1 MLIRL
6 QKYLAEA
13 QVASRRKS
21 EEIILSGRVSVNGKV
36 VTELG
41 TKVDD
46 EKDVVALDGEV
57 IKKEEELVYIMLNK
71 PEGCVTTVHDQFD
84 RPTVMDCVKDIKE
97 RIYPVGRLDYDT
109 SGLLIMTNDGD
120 MTYRLT
126 HPKHRVNKTYLA
138 FVDSEPTEEE
148 IKTFENGVIID
159 GRKTAKARL
168 TVVKRD
174 KNGVYLKITI
184 HEGRN
189 RQVRKMCDA
198 IGHPVRRLKRTATG
212 KLSLGSLKK
221 GEYRFLTDEEI
232 GYLKEI

>member
-6 QKYLAEA
+6 QKFLAEA

-21 EEIILSGRVSVNGKV
+21 EKIILEGRVCVNGKA

-41 TKVDD
+41 TRVDD
-46 EKDVVALDGEV
+46 EKDVVTLDGEV
-57 IKKEEELVYIMLNK
+57 IKKGEKLVYILLNK

-84 RPTVMDCVKDIKE
+84 RPTVMDYVKGIDE
-97 RIYPVGRLDYDT
+97 RIYPVGRLDFDT
-109 SGLLIMTNDGD
+109 AGLLILTNDGD

-138 FVDSEPTEEE
+138 LVDFEPTEEE
-148 IKTFENGVIID
+148 IIAFENGLVID
-159 GRKTAKARL
+159 GRKTAKAKL
-168 TVVKRD
+168 TVVKSD
-174 KNGVYLKITI
+174 KKGVFLKITI

-198 IGHPVRRLKRTATG
+198 IGHPVRKLKRTAVG

-221 GEYRFLTDEEI
+221 GEYRFLTEEEI
-232 GYLKEI
+232 KYLKEM

>member
-6 QKYLAEA
+6 QKFLAEA

-21 EEIILSGRVSVNGKV
+21 EEIILEGRVCVNGKV

-41 TKVDD
+41 TRVDD
-46 EKDVVALDGEV
+46 EKDVVTLDGEV
-57 IKKEEELVYIMLNK
+57 IKKGEKLVYILLNK

-84 RPTVMDCVKDIKE
+84 RPTVMDYVKGIDE
-97 RIYPVGRLDYDT
+97 RIYPVGRLDFDT
-109 SGLLIMTNDGD
+109 AGLLILTNDGD

-138 FVDSEPTEEE
+138 LVDFEPTEEE
-148 IKTFENGVIID
+148 ITAFENGLVID
-159 GRKTAKARL
+159 GRKTAKAKL
-168 TVVKRD
+168 TVVKSD
-174 KNGVYLKITI
+174 KKGVFLKITI

-198 IGHPVRRLKRTATG
+198 IGHPVRKLKRTAVG

-221 GEYRFLTDEEI
+221 GEYRFLTEEEI
-232 GYLKEI
+232 KYLKEM